1 MAVQYDLSQYFES
14 YLNYSEKSDANL
26 VFKINNEANRVL
38 GNYYNNYTNI
48 IDDEGL
54 RLYLI
59 TYIDELRHTMFDNHN
74 RPSWAVR
81 PGQPLMPYYPP
92 MNIPPPPPPP
102 PLAYNIAP
110 PVYNNPPYVVPPR
123 RQTRRRQQASSFGAD
138 EVPPLDTGEGYLYK
152 SRKRRP
158 RRGKRA
164 RARRSKKYTN

>member
-1 MAVQYDLSQYFES
+1 MAAQLDLREYFES
-14 YLNYSEKSDANL
+14 YLNYSEKSDVNL
-26 VFKINNEANRVL
+26 VNQINNEANRVID
-38 GNYYNNYTNI
+38 NYYNNN
-48 IDDEGL
+48 DEEGL

-92 MNIPPPPPPP
+92 MNIPPLPPQVPPPP
-102 PLAYNIAP
+102 AYNIAP
-110 PVYNNPPYVVPPR
+110 PVYNNPLR

-138 EVPPLDTGEGYLYK
+138 EVPPLDRGEGYLYK

>member
-1 MAVQYDLSQYFES
+1 MAVQYNLSQYFES
-14 YLNYSEKSDANL
+14 YLNYSEKSDENL

-38 GNYYNNYTNI
+38 GNYYNNHTNI

-92 MNIPPPPPPP
+92 MNIPP
-102 PLAYNIAP
+102 
-110 PVYNNPPYVVPPR
+110 
-123 RQTRRRQQASSFGAD
+123 
-138 EVPPLDTGEGYLYK
+138 LDRGQGYLYK

-164 RARRSKKYTN
+164 KARRSKKYTN

>member
-1 MAVQYDLSQYFES
+1 MAAQHDLREYFES
-14 YLNYSEKSDANL
+14 YLNYSEKSDVNL
-26 VFKINNEANRVL
+26 VNQINNEANRVID
-38 GNYYNNYTNI
+38 NYYNNN
-48 IDDEGL
+48 DEEGL

-92 MNIPPPPPPP
+92 MNIPP
-102 PLAYNIAP
+102 L
-110 PVYNNPPYVVPPR
+110 PPR
-123 RQTRRRQQASSFGAD
+123 
-138 EVPPLDTGEGYLYK
+138 VPPLDRGQGYLYK

>member
-1 MAVQYDLSQYFES
+1 MAVQYNLSQYFES
-14 YLNYSEKSDANL
+14 YLNYSEKSDENL

-38 GNYYNNYTNI
+38 GNYYNNHTNI

-102 PLAYNIAP
+102 P
-110 PVYNNPPYVVPPR
+110 PPR
-123 RQTRRRQQASSFGAD
+123 RQTRRRQQASSFGAN
-138 EVPPLDTGEGYLYK
+138 EVPPQDTAEGYLYK

-164 RARRSKKYTN
+164 RARRSKKYI

>member
-14 YLNYSEKSDANL
+14 YLNYSEKSDVNL

-92 MNIPPPPPPP
+92 MNIPPLPPPPP
-102 PLAYNIAP
+102 P
-110 PVYNNPPYVVPPR
+110 
-123 RQTRRRQQASSFGAD
+123 Q
-138 EVPPLDTGEGYLYK
+138 DTGEGYLYK